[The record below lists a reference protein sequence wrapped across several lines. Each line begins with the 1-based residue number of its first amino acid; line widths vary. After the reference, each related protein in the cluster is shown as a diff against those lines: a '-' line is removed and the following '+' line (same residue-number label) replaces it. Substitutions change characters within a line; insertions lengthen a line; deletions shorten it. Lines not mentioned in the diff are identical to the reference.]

1 MKQKK
6 VQEAAIHVA
15 DQKQEAADY
24 LKGIG
29 YNAEVVKGVLVIWV
43 PEPMRPGKKNRL
55 RNTLRAIGYRGS
67 WGWRMPG
74 VAANEC

>member
-1 MKQKK
+1 MKEKL
-6 VQEAAIHVA
+6 QEAAVVV
-15 DQKQEAADY
+15 DGKQAAADY

-43 PEPMRPGKKNRL
+43 TEPMKPGKKNRL

-74 VAANEC
+74 VIASEA